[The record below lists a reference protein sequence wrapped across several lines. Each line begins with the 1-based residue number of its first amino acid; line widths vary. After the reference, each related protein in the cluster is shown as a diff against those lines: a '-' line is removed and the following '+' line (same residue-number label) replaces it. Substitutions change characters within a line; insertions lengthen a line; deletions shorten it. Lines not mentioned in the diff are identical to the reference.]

1 MNLTDQLMAEGRA
14 RPKVTPTPP
23 GHMYNARRYLSG

>member
-23 GHMYNARRYLSG
+23 GHMYNVRRHLSG